1 MGRKV
6 IVFIHAMRIGAGQD
20 EENYYSVNR
29 VLNKGTSG
37 VVVQERV

>member
-6 IVFIHAMRIGAGQD
+6 IVFIHAMRIGAGQ